1 MKEKF
6 ISYLIRISGTILG
19 SILIA
24 ISINTFLVPYGLLSG
39 GISGISLLVQYISNI
54 NSGII
59 MFILNIPIFIIGFKF
74 TSRDFIILSL
84 LGMGFMSLFIY
95 LTKNLSSYKM
105 INDLLASAIYGG
117 MLSGLGSGIVLKN
130 RASTGGMDIVSIILN
145 KKYGIKVPTLSFA
158 INIVIVLIGGLIKS
172 PVLSIYTLVSML
184 VSSILLDKILVGF
197 DNKKMLFIVTNK
209 EKEIS
214 EYLIQTLKRGVTYI
228 DGEGAYT
235 GEKKK
240 IIYCVVTSNQL
251 VKVKKMI
258 TDIDDHAFLSITDVS
273 EAHGRGFKTL
283 SF

>member
-19 SILIA
+19 SILMA

-39 GISGISLLVQYISNI
+39 GISGISLLAQYVSNI

-95 LTKNLSSYKM
+95 ITKNLSSYKL
-105 INDLLASAIYGG
+105 IDDLLASAIYGG

-172 PVLSIYTLVSML
+172 PVLSIYTLISML

-214 EYLIQTLKRGVTYI
+214 EYLTQTLKRGVTYI

-235 GEKKK
+235 GEMKK

-258 TDIDDHAFLSITDVS
+258 TDIDDHAFLSIIDVS
-273 EAHGRGFKTL
+273 EAHGRGFKNF